1 MQESGKNEDKI
12 QLELIVIPSLTCPY
26 NIKLAIAE
34 LNRRISYSLSAI
46 VLLEQCMRFGGK
58 LRMIQI
64 TRSLN
69 WVKSILAK
77 KP

>member
-58 LRMIQI
+58 LRMI
-64 TRSLN
+64 
-69 WVKSILAK
+69 
-77 KP
+77 